1 MKIKEVSL
9 EHVLGVTSAIPDT
22 DLPQIAFSG
31 RSNVG
36 KSSLINGLLNRKSL
50 ARVSASPGKTRTINF
65 YNVNGEIHFVD
76 LPGYGFANVP
86 ESVKEQWGKMIDR
99 YLSTS
104 KLLKK
109 VFILVDIRHEPSPLD
124 KQMYDW
130 AASYG
135 HDVVIIATKADKIK
149 KSRLLSH
156 LKMLKEGL
164 GLKKD
169 VPLIAYS
176 SLTKEGRE
184 EIMDIIDGQLNSERI
199 ISE

>member
-1 MKIKEVSL
+1 MKIKNVSL
-9 EHVLGVTSAIPDT
+9 EHVLGVTSAIPET

-36 KSSLINGLLNRKSL
+36 KSSLINGLLNRKSF
-50 ARVSASPGKTRTINF
+50 ARVSSSPGKTRTINY
-65 YNVNGEIHFVD
+65 YNVNNEIHFVD

-86 ESVKEQWGKMIDR
+86 QSVKEQWGRMIDR

-124 KQMYDW
+124 RQMYEW
-130 AASYG
+130 TKSYG
-135 HDVVIIATKADKIK
+135 LDAVIIATKADKIK
-149 KSRLLSH
+149 KSRVPQH

-164 GLKKD
+164 GLSGD
-169 VPLIAYS
+169 IPLIPYS

-184 EIMDIIDGQLNSERI
+184 RIMEIID
-199 ISE
+199 ISVEQ